1 MSREKDQGGA
11 PIVKTDNPLRRLKRR
26 IAANGPG
33 LTVAVIAMLIALT
46 GGAFAAAGA
55 LNATQKKEVK
65 KIAQAEAK
73 KFAKAGP
80 AGATGAPGAKGDKGD
95 KGDQGGQGAP
105 GKAGTSVGVSEIPLG
120 EAECEERGGALV
132 EKEGTP
138 GGVEVCAGEEGSP
151 WTAGG
156 TLPPGATETGSWA
169 FNGTEADAAGGI
181 RVPISFPIP
190 LAQEIVK
197 NPHVHF
203 GIAGSGGAFEAGGAC
218 PTEGGLEGP
227 GAFEPTALPGELC
240 VYQNVEEGLF
250 GASFSKIYRYAENS
264 KGATSAGAVLLF
276 EPTGPVA
283 IGAGSFAVT
292 GCSEEVGA
300 AIPCPA

>member
-1 MSREKDQGGA
+1 MK
-11 PIVKTDNPLRRLKRR
+11 VDNSFKRLKRG

-33 LTVAVIAMLIALT
+33 LTVAVIAMLVALT

-55 LNATQKKEVK
+55 LNSTQKKEVK
-65 KIAQAEAK
+65 KIAKAEAK
-73 KFAKAGP
+73 KFATAGP
-80 AGATGAPGAKGDKGD
+80 VGPAGAPGAKGDKGD
-95 KGDQGGQGAP
+95 QGAQGIA
-105 GKAGTSVGVSEIPLG
+105 GKPGTSVGVSEVPIE
-120 EAECEERGGALV
+120 EAECEGRGGVLV
-132 EKEGTP
+132 EKEGSP
-138 GGVEVCAGEEGSP
+138 EAIELCNGEEGSP

-181 RVPISFPIP
+181 RVPISFAIP

-197 NPHVHF
+197 NAHVHF

-218 PTEGGLEGP
+218 PTEGGNTGP
-227 GAFEPTALPGELC
+227 GAFEPAALPGNLC
-240 VYQNVEEGLF
+240 VYQNEEEGLF
-250 GASFSKIYRYAENS
+250 GASFSEIYRYFEGS

-292 GCSEEVGA
+292 GCSEEAGA
-300 AIPCPA
+300 AIPCPT

>member
-1 MSREKDQGGA
+1 M
-11 PIVKTDNPLRRLKRR
+11 KTDNLLRRLKERL
-26 IAANGPG
+26 AANGPG
-33 LTVAVIAMLIALT
+33 LTVAVIAMLVALT

-55 LNATQKKEVK
+55 LNGTQKKEVK

-80 AGATGAPGAKGDKGD
+80 AGAPGAPGAKGDKGD
-95 KGDQGGQGAP
+95 KGDQGSQGVA
-105 GKAGTSVGVSEIPLG
+105 GKPGTSVGATEVLPG
-120 EAECEERGGALV
+120 EPECEARGGALIQ
-132 EKEGTP
+132 KEGAP
-138 GGVEVCAGEEGSP
+138 EAIEVCSGKEGSP
-151 WTAGG
+151 WTDGG

-169 FNGTEADAAGGI
+169 FNGTEADTDGI

-190 LAQEIVK
+190 LAQEFIK
-197 NPHVHF
+197 NAHVHF

-218 PTEGGLEGP
+218 PTEGGLTGP
-227 GAFEPTALPGELC
+227 GAFEPTAMPGELC
-240 VYQNVEEGLF
+240 VYQNEEEGLF
-250 GASFSKIYRYAENS
+250 GATFSKIYRYTENL
-264 KGATSAGAVLLF
+264 KGATPTGAVLLF
-276 EPTGPVA
+276 EATAPVA

>member
-1 MSREKDQGGA
+1 M
-11 PIVKTDNPLRRLKRR
+11 KTDNSFERLKDR

-33 LTVAVIAMLIALT
+33 LTVAVIAMLVALT

-55 LNATQKKEVK
+55 LNAKQKKEVT
-65 KIAQAEAK
+65 KIAK
-73 KFAKAGP
+73 KYAGKP
-80 AGATGAPGAKGDKGD
+80 GAAGAKGDPGPIGGQGA
-95 KGDQGGQGAP
+95 KGDQGVQGVA
-105 GKAGTSVGVSEIPLG
+105 GKPGTSVTAVEIPPE
-120 EAECEERGGALV
+120 EAECEERGGALI

-138 GGVEVCAGEEGSP
+138 GAIEICSGEEGSP

-190 LAQEIVK
+190 LAQEIIK
-197 NPHVHF
+197 KEHVHF
-203 GIAGSGGAFEAGGAC
+203 GVAGSDIAGPGTVFKPGGAC
-218 PTEGGLEGP
+218 PTESGLTGP
-227 GAFEPTALPGELC
+227 GAFKPTAKPGELC
-240 VYQNVEEGLF
+240 VYQNEEEGLF

-264 KGATSAGAVLLF
+264 KGAASAGAVLLF

-300 AIPCPA
+300 AFPCPA